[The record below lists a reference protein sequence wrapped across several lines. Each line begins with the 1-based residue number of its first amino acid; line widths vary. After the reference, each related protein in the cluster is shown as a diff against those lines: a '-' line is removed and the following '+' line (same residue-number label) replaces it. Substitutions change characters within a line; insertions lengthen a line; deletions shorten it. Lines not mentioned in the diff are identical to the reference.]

1 MPTLNPGLPTF
12 LAKQHHIV
20 RDIRFGY
27 DWASRY
33 GHFRL
38 VMSRPFIGWYKQ
50 RTFRP
55 QIRVP
60 KNLEQSII
68 NEYGFHAP
76 LNIVFL
82 VNEGF
87 NGNMM
92 W

>member
-1 MPTLNPGLPTF
+1 
-12 LAKQHHIV
+12 
-20 RDIRFGY
+20 
-27 DWASRY
+27 
-33 GHFRL
+33 
-38 VMSRPFIGWYKQ
+38 MSRPFIGWYKQ